1 MNATAIASLKPR
13 SLNSSGPA
21 RFFHSG
27 AAALLLVLML
37 MGFQHFYFHGKAYPG
52 RPLTPAIRNL
62 IILHGTAMAAWM
74 ILFLIQ
80 PLLIASG
87 NRRVHKVL
95 GRIGAVVAAC
105 IVFFGFRLGIEAT
118 RVNPPDL
125 VIWGLSPKQFMAVPI
140 ISIVIF
146 AAFVIAGICTRRK
159 PEPHRAMMLL
169 ATLTAMP
176 AAVSRIDAISNLY
189 HGTFW
194 EKAFGPFFATL
205 IVGALFLVVKSL
217 LTRSLDRWYAAGYV
231 GLLIACALIMQLART
246 SAWDQCATFLLG

>member
-1 MNATAIASLKPR
+1 MNATAIAPLKLRP
-13 SLNSSGPA
+13 LNSSAPV

-27 AAALLLVLML
+27 AAAVLLVLML
-37 MGFQHFYFHGKAYPG
+37 IGFQHFYFHGKAYPG
-52 RPLTPAIRNL
+52 RPLTPPIRNL
-62 IILHGTAMAAWM
+62 IILHGTAMASWM
-74 ILFLIQ
+74 ILFLVQ
-80 PLLIASG
+80 PLLIAAG

-95 GRIGAVVAAC
+95 GRIGGIVAAC

-140 ISIVIF
+140 IGIFIF
-146 AAFVIAGICTRRK
+146 AEFVIAGIWTRRT

-169 ATLTAMP
+169 ATLAAMP
-176 AAVSRIDAISNLY
+176 AAISRIDAISNLY

-205 IVGALFLVVKSL
+205 IVGGVFLVVKSL
-217 LTRSLDRWYAAGYV
+217 LTRSLDRWYAGGYI
-231 GLLIACALIMQLART
+231 GLSIAFAFIMQLART
-246 SAWDQCATFLLG
+246 SAWDEFATFLLR